1 MLKALSPCDA
11 NTRNRSGSLQ
21 EGFGQSGFSNA
32 SLTSYEHDLPSPA
45 KRQVPTGLQFRQF
58 CFASQ
63 HVDRG

>member
-32 SLTSYEHDLPSPA
+32 SLTGYKHDLPLPG
-45 KRQVPTGLQFRQF
+45 KRQFPPGPQ
-58 CFASQ
+58 S
-63 HVDRG
+63 G